1 MSLILYENNLWNQ
14 NFGNILI
21 RFSNKK
27 SILKSV
33 SFKVLNSLVF
43 HGKALHP
50 NTKHTLHTKKN
61 RCLLLGT
68 GVSIRGKWL
77 SSQCDPL
84 TTIKLFPSFRS
95 VTQVP
100 PLSLKRKGPHGSPP
114 SKTPWESGSWG
125 RAGGERK
132 QNQTANFGSTPR
144 ANIWQSSSPWEMNYV
159 HPEPAKLN
167 A

>member
-50 NTKHTLHTKKN
+50 NTKHTLNTKK
-61 RCLLLGT
+61 
-68 GVSIRGKWL
+68 K
-77 SSQCDPL
+77 
-84 TTIKLFPSFRS
+84 
-95 VTQVP
+95 QVFII
-100 PLSLKRKGPHGSPP
+100 GD
-114 SKTPWESGSWG
+114 
-125 RAGGERK
+125 GG
-132 QNQTANFGSTPR
+132 
-144 ANIWQSSSPWEMNYV
+144 
-159 HPEPAKLN
+159 
-167 A
+167 